1 MYPKILLN
9 SVKNA
14 MFAVDEKILILIYLY
29 S

>member
-1 MYPKILLN
+1 MYPKILLS

-14 MFAVDEKILILIYLY
+14 MFTVDEKILILIYLY